1 MSSLLERAD
10 AYFRHELWRRDLD
23 REPFFIAWPLH
34 WVRCIAM
41 AVDRGIAHQL
51 PIRASALTFITVL
64 SLVPSLAFAFSIA
77 KSLGVYEKFRL
88 EVVEPFLE
96 DMFVQPESAPSV
108 AEDGAAGAVDD
119 VAVEG
124 IDESTIDE
132 SALDGTLDVDDGET
146 LGKNLADGV
155 LDGIAGEGEGANEQ
169 ESGDAADDGDGAS
182 DAGAAS
188 EVAGDDANTEASAD
202 EPQQLRVAI
211 EQVME
216 FVEKTDVKQLG
227 ALGFLVVIYA
237 VIRLLGGV
245 EAALNLIWSVDRPRR
260 VIRKLTDYLG
270 IVILGPVAAV
280 VAIFAKSALSTG
292 DSAVLV
298 YLRDDLGLGNLIV
311 WFEGVLPILSMLVVF
326 TLVYQVMPNTRV
338 KVRSS
343 LVGGLV
349 AAILWTVMLEL
360 FVKAQVGVSSYNQ
373 LYASFAA
380 FPIFL
385 MWLWFSWL
393 VVLAGAEVGY
403 ADQHA
408 RAYRRQALAE
418 SGNQAWYEYNVL
430 RALGRIVGAFGTGTH
445 PPVLVDLVDDLGV
458 PEAELERGL
467 ARLESRGLLVRI
479 GEGEEVAYGLARPA
493 DQVSVHDA
501 LEMLRGTA
509 DDALED
515 EADDATLDTRL
526 RRAYR
531 DAVRAGGEP
540 RTLADVADV
549 PAAPVQADRDAA
561 SESDESESARDA

>member
-1 MSSLLERAD
+1 MTTLLQRAD
-10 AYFRHELWRRDLD
+10 AYFRRELWRRDLD
-23 REPFFIAWPLH
+23 HEPFWRAWPLH
-34 WVRCIAM
+34 WMRCIAM

-96 DMFVQPESAPSV
+96 DMFVDAEVATEPATDGDDPESQGLV
-108 AEDGAAGAVDD
+108 ADGDAT

-124 IDESTIDE
+124 IDESSIDSP
-132 SALDGTLDVDDGET
+132 SAADGKAADGATDDGNAAENT
-146 LGKNLADGV
+146 DGSEAPAT
-155 LDGIAGEGEGANEQ
+155 GGA
-169 ESGDAADDGDGAS
+169 
-182 DAGAAS
+182 
-188 EVAGDDANTEASAD
+188 EA

-245 EAALNLIWSVDRPRR
+245 EAALNLIWSVDRPRA

-280 VAIFAKSALSTG
+280 VAIFAKSALSTD
-292 DSAVLV
+292 DSALLV
-298 YLRDDLGLGNLIV
+298 YLRDDLGLAHLVV

-343 LVGGLV
+343 LVGGFV

-430 RALGRIVGAFGTGTH
+430 RALGRIVGAFGTGTQ

-467 ARLESRGLLVRI
+467 GRLESRGLLVRI
-479 GEGEEVAYGLARPA
+479 GDGEEVAFGLARPA
-493 DQVSVHDA
+493 DEVSVHDA
-501 LEMLRGTA
+501 LEMLRGPADSGLA
-509 DDALED
+509 DDD
-515 EADDATLDTRL
+515 ADVSLDARL

-531 DAVRAGGEP
+531 DAVRAGGAQHTLAEVASEP
-540 RTLADVADV
+540 R
-549 PAAPVQADRDAA
+549 
-561 SESDESESARDA
+561 ESDA

>member
-1 MSSLLERAD
+1 VTSLLERAD

-23 REPFFIAWPLH
+23 HEPFWRAWPLH
-34 WVRCIAM
+34 WLRCIAM

-96 DMFVQPESAPSV
+96 DMFVQPETAPSV
-108 AEDGAAGAVDD
+108 AEGDREGGVE
-119 VAVEG
+119 VEG
-124 IDESTIDE
+124 IDES
-132 SALDGTLDVDDGET
+132 SLDGTLGVDDGET

-155 LDGIAGEGEGANEQ
+155 LDGIAGEEEGEQGAGDPNADASGVEGDGTGGGAAADASS
-169 ESGDAADDGDGAS
+169 SGDAS
-182 DAGAAS
+182 S
-188 EVAGDDANTEASAD
+188 E

-237 VIRLLGGV
+237 VIRLLGGI

-298 YLRDDLGLGNLIV
+298 YLRDDLGLGDLIV
-311 WFEGVLPILSMLVVF
+311 WFEGVLPILSMLIVF

-349 AAILWTVMLEL
+349 AAVLWTVMLEL

-430 RALGRIVGAFGTGTH
+430 RALGRIVGAFGRGVH
-445 PPVLVDLVDDLGV
+445 PPALVDLVDDLGV

-467 ARLESRGLLVRI
+467 GRLASCGLLVRI
-479 GEGEEVAYGLARPA
+479 GDGEEIAFGLARPA
-493 DQVSVHDA
+493 EEVSVHDA
-501 LEMLRGTA
+501 LEMLRGVA
-509 DDALED
+509 DDGLED
-515 EADDATLDTRL
+515 EDDAASLDARL

-531 DAVRAGGEP
+531 DAVRAGGAP
-540 RTLADVADV
+540 HTLAEL
-549 PAAPVQADRDAA
+549 AA
-561 SESDESESARDA
+561 SEGAPSEPGDA

>member
-1 MSSLLERAD
+1 
-10 AYFRHELWRRDLD
+10 
-23 REPFFIAWPLH
+23 
-34 WVRCIAM
+34 
-41 AVDRGIAHQL
+41 
-51 PIRASALTFITVL
+51 
-64 SLVPSLAFAFSIA
+64 VPSLAFAFSIA

-96 DMFVQPESAPSV
+96 DMFVQPETAPSV
-108 AEDGAAGAVDD
+108 AEGDREGGVE
-119 VAVEG
+119 VEG
-124 IDESTIDE
+124 IDES
-132 SALDGTLDVDDGET
+132 SLDGTLGVDDGET

-155 LDGIAGEGEGANEQ
+155 LDGIAGEEEGEQGAGDPNADASGVEGDGTGGGAAADASS
-169 ESGDAADDGDGAS
+169 SGDAS
-182 DAGAAS
+182 S
-188 EVAGDDANTEASAD
+188 E

-237 VIRLLGGV
+237 VIRLLGGI

-298 YLRDDLGLGNLIV
+298 YLRDDLGLGDLIV
-311 WFEGVLPILSMLVVF
+311 WFEGVLPILSMLIVF

-349 AAILWTVMLEL
+349 AAVLWTVMLEL

-430 RALGRIVGAFGTGTH
+430 RALGRIVGAFGRGVH
-445 PPVLVDLVDDLGV
+445 PPALVDLVDDLGV

-467 ARLESRGLLVRI
+467 GRLASCGLLVRI
-479 GEGEEVAYGLARPA
+479 GDGEEIAFGLARPA
-493 DQVSVHDA
+493 EEVSVHDA
-501 LEMLRGTA
+501 LEMLRGVA
-509 DDALED
+509 DDGLED
-515 EADDATLDTRL
+515 EDDAASLDARL

-531 DAVRAGGEP
+531 DAVRAGGAP
-540 RTLADVADV
+540 HTLAEL
-549 PAAPVQADRDAA
+549 AA
-561 SESDESESARDA
+561 SEGAPSEPGDA

>member
-1 MSSLLERAD
+1 MTSLLERAD

-23 REPFFIAWPLH
+23 HEPFWRAWPLH
-34 WVRCIAM
+34 WLRCIAM

-96 DMFVQPESAPSV
+96 DMFVQPETAPSV
-108 AEDGAAGAVDD
+108 AEGDREGGVE
-119 VAVEG
+119 VEG
-124 IDESTIDE
+124 IDES
-132 SALDGTLDVDDGET
+132 SLDGTLGVDDGET

-155 LDGIAGEGEGANEQ
+155 LDGIAGEEEGEQGAGDPNADASGVEGDGTGGGAAADASS
-169 ESGDAADDGDGAS
+169 SGDAS
-182 DAGAAS
+182 S
-188 EVAGDDANTEASAD
+188 E

-237 VIRLLGGV
+237 VIRLLGGI

-298 YLRDDLGLGNLIV
+298 YLRDDLGLGDLIV
-311 WFEGVLPILSMLVVF
+311 WFEGVLPILSMLIVF

-349 AAILWTVMLEL
+349 AAVLWTVMLEL

-430 RALGRIVGAFGTGTH
+430 RALGRIVGAFGRGVH
-445 PPVLVDLVDDLGV
+445 PPALVDLVDDLGV

-467 ARLESRGLLVRI
+467 GRLASCGLLVRI
-479 GEGEEVAYGLARPA
+479 GDGEEIAFGLARPA
-493 DQVSVHDA
+493 EEVSVHDA
-501 LEMLRGTA
+501 LEMLRGVA
-509 DDALED
+509 DDGLED
-515 EADDATLDTRL
+515 EDDAASLDARL

-531 DAVRAGGEP
+531 DAVRAGGAP
-540 RTLADVADV
+540 HTLAEL
-549 PAAPVQADRDAA
+549 AA
-561 SESDESESARDA
+561 SEGAPSEPGDA